1 MRDGWWRD
9 NRRRGGGG
17 GGVAMQELCQEK
29 MAHGGE
35 KMLRMNHEM
44 WSGLKAA
51 STNGEGI
58 YGNT

>member
-1 MRDGWWRD
+1 MSGEDGT
-9 NRRRGGGG
+9 
-17 GGVAMQELCQEK
+17 
-29 MAHGGE
+29 HGGE
-35 KMLRMNHEM
+35 KMLRMNHEMM